1 MKDSLLRPILPLL
14 VVAALGALTPA
25 VAHHVTTFL
34 GLSGIFWASAML
46 MLEVTLLCI
55 GLAAVRPAVSQS
67 QRDTTVLHNRET
79 ILR

>member
-1 MKDSLLRPILPLL
+1 MKDSVLRPILPLL

-55 GLAAVRPAVSQS
+55 GLAAVRPSMGQS
-67 QRDTTVLHNRET
+67 QRTTTTPYNRET

>member
-1 MKDSLLRPILPLL
+1 MKDSALRPILPLL

-55 GLAAVRPAVSQS
+55 GLAAVRPSMAPS
-67 QRDTTVLHNRET
+67 QRTTTTPYNRET